1 MKRTIGCNL
10 VDAVSDGVY
19 GFYTCDAYR
28 NLLNRYARYREV
40 IGALE
45 FSHVTEISPEEA
57 VEIGKLAR
65 GLGFETWSIHSEHLN
80 VGDRLEEYLAI
91 QKHEAEVCAAL
102 GCRVMVCHLPNLRP
116 YVDFERDL
124 DVIGKVADLTHAN
137 GVRLAVETCLYP
149 DENGTFLPDA
159 ELVLQVVEA
168 LNREDVGI
176 NLDTGH
182 CLLGQTGGRKEGV
195 NRLLSGSEKQT
206 LPNLVH
212 RIGRKL
218 FTTHLQDNFGMNDD
232 HQAPGFGWIDWESL
246 LPAILE
252 TGYEGPLMMELTGP
266 TVKIR
271 RPVPQLRNFPLEKEI
286 VFAAG
291 YLHFLLA
298 RGQAPHE
305 NQPLPEP
312 LNPSAEFPERNF
324 IALRSSAESSGIR
337 RTSPKETFRK
347 EDQRI
352 SACKNPE

>member
-1 MKRTIGCNL
+1 MKRRSFTVMKRTIGCNL
-10 VDAVSDGVY
+10 VDTVSDGVS
-19 GFYTCDAYR
+19 GFYTRDAYR
-28 NLLNRYARYREV
+28 SVLNEYAHYREL

-57 VEIGKLAR
+57 VEIGDLAR
-65 GLGFETWSIHSEHLN
+65 ELGFQTWSIHSEHLN
-80 VGDRLEEYLAI
+80 VGDRVENYLAV

-102 GCRVMVCHLPNLRP
+102 GCEVMVCHLPNLRP

-124 DVIGKVADLTHAN
+124 EVIGKVADLTHAN
-137 GVRLAVETCLYP
+137 GVRLAVETCVYP
-149 DENGTFLPDA
+149 DETGGLLPDA

-182 CLLGQTGGRKEGV
+182 CLLGQTGGREENL
-195 NRLLSGSEKQT
+195 NRILSGSETQT
-206 LPNLVH
+206 LPDLAR

-252 TGYEGPLMMELTGP
+252 TGYRGPLMMELTGP

-271 RPVPQLRNFPLEKEI
+271 RTVPQMRNFPLEKEI

-291 YLHFLLA
+291 YLQFLLDKNLKMLEKQQ
-298 RGQAPHE
+298 RSPE
-305 NQPLPEP
+305 NEK
-312 LNPSAEFPERNF
+312 S
-324 IALRSSAESSGIR
+324 
-337 RTSPKETFRK
+337 
-347 EDQRI
+347 
-352 SACKNPE
+352 